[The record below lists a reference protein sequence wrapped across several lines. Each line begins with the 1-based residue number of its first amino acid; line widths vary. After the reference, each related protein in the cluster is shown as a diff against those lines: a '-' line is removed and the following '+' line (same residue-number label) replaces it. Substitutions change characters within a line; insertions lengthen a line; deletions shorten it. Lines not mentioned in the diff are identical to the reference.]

1 MDIKGYIILA
11 AASIILMILAVSA
24 MIVAVGLLTHE
35 TVKFLAAAY
44 SVVVEGAIVLRQ
56 SWEFVRSVGVF

>member
-1 MDIKGYIILA
+1 MKNYIILSLV
-11 AASIILMILAVSA
+11 SIILMIVATSA

-35 TVKFLAAAY
+35 TIKFF
-44 SVVVEGAIVLRQ
+44 VVVCNFALDSAIVLKE